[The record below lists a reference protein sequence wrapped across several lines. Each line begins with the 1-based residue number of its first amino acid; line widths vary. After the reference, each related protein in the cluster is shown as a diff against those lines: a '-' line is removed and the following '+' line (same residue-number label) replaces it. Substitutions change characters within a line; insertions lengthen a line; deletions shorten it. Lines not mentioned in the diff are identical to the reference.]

1 LISAFGLPPQP
12 QLNFTKKL
20 VDIECE
26 MLMLQYAVNMR
37 YGRDLVMSELGV
49 GIDELRKELK

>member
-1 LISAFGLPPQP
+1 
-12 QLNFTKKL
+12 
-20 VDIECE
+20 